1 MRRYVGGGGGG
12 KEAIF
17 KSNIG
22 QFEGVWCNGYI
33 AHGLYWWGCLC
44 HFTLPMSS
52 AVLGDF

>member
-1 MRRYVGGGGGG
+1 MRRYVGGGGRG